1 MVSSPYIPKG
11 INVNGGKYIASIYV
25 KDGAI
30 GKYVRVYG
38 ALRGQLASAIEDRR
52 LLEKAKE
59 DGTTLEDM
67 REMVSARRKQPK
79 MPSNI
84 TKNRGG
90 YVRRILKT
98 VNGEKRTIY
107 GSWCTGVDEAW
118 AQREALLEARERG
131 ASYDRLVELVTS
143 FKAPRFRDAAAAAQ
157 VNEATSR
164 RLEKGS
170 PDQGPKRRRRQ
181 VA

>member
-1 MVSSPYIPKG
+1 
-11 INVNGGKYIASIYV
+11 
-25 KDGAI
+25 
-30 GKYVRVYG
+30 
-38 ALRGQLASAIEDRR
+38 
-52 LLEKAKE
+52 
-59 DGTTLEDM
+59 M
-67 REMVSARRKQPK
+67 REMVRARRKEPK

-90 YVRRILKT
+90 YVCRIFKT

-107 GSWCTGVDEAW
+107 GSWCTGVDEAL

-131 ASYDRLVELVTS
+131 ASYDRLVELATS

-164 RLEKGS
+164 RLEKVRNPGHCWS
-170 PDQGPKRRRRQ
+170 RFDPLSRAHRTKVRNGGAVRWREMLLK
-181 VA
+181 